1 MSSIVVLAMEG
12 AGDHAAALL
21 PLRSAGHDVRVVE
34 PRWPDCQAALGEL
47 DPALIVV
54 DGARAPSHGR
64 STAGWLAARPGLR
77 TVPVLFVDVP
87 DRDVSKVKKEVP
99 RAQFATWSS
108 LAGAGERLLKRT

>member
-12 AGDHAAALL
+12 AEERAAELA
-21 PLRSAGHDVRVVE
+21 PLRAGGHEVHVVE
-34 PRWPDCQAALGEL
+34 PRWPECKPALSGLE
-47 DPALIVV
+47 PALIVI

-64 STAGWLAARPGLR
+64 STAAWLAARPGLR

-87 DRDVSKVKKEVP
+87 DRDVPKVKKEVP

-108 LAGAGERLLKRT
+108 VAGTGERLLKRG